1 MIIRQRR
8 HQVQELELK
17 VWKLERENEMLRDR
31 VGRVW
36 DRSMELLKENVALEA
51 AAKERSRVARAA
63 LPRLR
68 GEAGDASSPP
78 PPPGPER
85 EVERGWPSAP

>member
-1 MIIRQRR
+1 MILRRRRQVR
-8 HQVQELELK
+8 ELELK

-31 VGRVW
+31 VGHVW
-36 DRSMELLKENVALEA
+36 DRSMDLLKQNVALEA

-68 GEAGDASSPP
+68 GEG
-78 PPPGPER
+78 
-85 EVERGWPSAP
+85 